1 MNDDVHK
8 LIGFMISGLQILDGD
23 IRTAAKRII
32 DDEAFMF
39 CPTSAETDL
48 EAEQY
53 FLGFQRGIKH
63 AIEMLCAESIAKLWK
78 ESSTDG
84 KRFVLQ

>member
-8 LIGFMISGLQILDGD
+8 LIGCMVSGLRILDGD

-39 CPTSAETDL
+39 CPTSAETNL

-53 FLGFQRGIKH
+53 FLGFQRGINH
-63 AIEMLCAESIAKLWK
+63 AIEMLGAETIVKLWK
-78 ESSTDG
+78 ESSKDG
-84 KRFVLQ
+84 KRFILQ